1 LGYNRNNPKNYFGEK
16 FYKKFACSKFFI
28 ISQLVLYTSLIEK
41 GGGTGPVMPW
51 QPAYVQGANS
61 CSGKPE
67 IDKSD
72 TFDFAALCINCSSDL
87 PKGIFYA
94 LVQGIFR

>member
-1 LGYNRNNPKNYFGEK
+1 LNWDRTIINPKKNFAVEIL
-16 FYKKFACSKFFI
+16 KKFVCFKYFLI
-28 ISQLVLYTSLIEK
+28 LQLVLYTSLIEK

-51 QPAYVQGANS
+51 QPAEMQGANS

-72 TFDFAALCINCSSDL
+72 TFDIATVHQLLF
-87 PKGIFYA
+87 
-94 LVQGIFR
+94 